1 MSFPTRNFSLSGSKY
16 APKTETG
23 VSQGDTESFGESEEL
38 VYEERGKEYYF
49 TSTLLGETTDTVPIG
64 TTVTNR
70 GSYTSHK

>member
-1 MSFPTRNFSLSGSKY
+1 M
-16 APKTETG
+16 
-23 VSQGDTESFGESEEL
+23 SQGDTESFGESEEL